1 MVSMRFLQNELGTL
15 NPAGLIRV
23 YNSHVIV
30 LKCVSSGDYSM
41 RRLTAPGGVPLTVIS
56 QSTVQPAPYTL
67 FQCYGCYGQVEVVR
81 AVKII
86 PVYYC

>member
-1 MVSMRFLQNELGTL
+1 
-15 NPAGLIRV
+15 
-23 YNSHVIV
+23 
-30 LKCVSSGDYSM
+30 M

-56 QSTVQPAPYTL
+56 QSTVQPAPYSKSTVQPAPYTL

-86 PVYYC
+86 AVYYC

>member
-1 MVSMRFLQNELGTL
+1 
-15 NPAGLIRV
+15 
-23 YNSHVIV
+23 
-30 LKCVSSGDYSM
+30 M

-67 FQCYGCYGQVEVVR
+67 STEQPAPYTLSTVQPAPYTLFQCYGCYGQVEVVR
-81 AVKII
+81 AVKFI